1 MDELAQILS
10 ADAGPASD
18 GDVQKDTSSPTGFR
32 NSRGQ
37 FVNPDAP
44 KGQPMDAMNP
54 ELVQA
59 LAGTGSPEQLDQMR
73 RYQMM
78 LQQRPSFA
86 PSMPRAQA
94 AAGAAKV
101 PMDEL
106 SAVLAGSP
114 TARMAGGQ
122 ASQQMPQGMQGMGGP
137 MQPGMSPEDQQT
149 LLQRLRTMG
158 DGLQQL
164 YGPQR

>member
-1 MDELAQILS
+1 MDELTQLLS
-10 ADAGPASD
+10 GDAAAPAA
-18 GDVQKDTSSPTGFR
+18 GDVQPDTSSPTGFR

-37 FVNPDAP
+37 FVKSDAS
-44 KGQPMDAMNP
+44 KGQPMDGMNP

-59 LAGTGSPEQLDQMR
+59 LSGSGSPEEMEQMR

-86 PSMPRAQA
+86 PSMPRTQA

-106 SAVLAGSP
+106 SAVLAGNAPRSQP
-114 TARMAGGQ
+114 GQ
-122 ASQQMPQGMQGMGGP
+122 PMPVQGDPMQGVMPPQGDEEEG
-137 MQPGMSPEDQQT
+137 
-149 LLQRLRTMG
+149 LLARLRTMG
-158 DGLQQL
+158 PGLQQL
-164 YGPQR
+164 YGPRR